1 MTCEVKRFVS
11 KLLKF
16 AYIMDSNKR

>member
-16 AYIMDSNKR
+16 AYIMDSFKR